1 MREHPS
7 QRPDPFTNQIM
18 SIIDTIKS
26 LIKGSPDAQAA
37 TAKMIEILAAE
48 AIKTGQPDALVA
60 VAAQWENLLEG
71 NSRALAPASVNPSAH
86 LDYTTAAT
94 LKPIVIKIMQQ
105 AYLGGVIEITNGTL
119 KKALNTY
126 MLANGGWEDADLQD
140 NDPKP
145 GVQPLWWSTLS
156 QALYELRQQGDVSN
170 DARAWRTY
178 QLAPQHLP
186 MLPGTQ
192 EPKAL
197 ATDWEIVGA

>member
-1 MREHPS
+1 
-7 QRPDPFTNQIM
+7 M
-18 SIIDTIKS
+18 SIIDTIKN

-71 NSRALAPASVNPSAH
+71 NSRALAPASVSPSAH

-94 LKPIVIKIMQQ
+94 LKPLVIKIMQQ

-126 MLANGGWEDADLQD
+126 MLANGGWKDADLQD

-145 GVQPLWWSTLS
+145 GVQPLWWATLS
-156 QALYELRQQGDVSN
+156 QALFELRQQGDVSN
-170 DARAWRTY
+170 DAKAWRTY

-186 MLPGTQ
+186 MIEGVREVKSLASW
-192 EPKAL
+192 EPVA
-197 ATDWEIVGA
+197 

>member
-1 MREHPS
+1 
-7 QRPDPFTNQIM
+7 M

-37 TAKMIEILAAE
+37 TAKMIEILATE

-71 NSRALAPASVNPSAH
+71 NSRALAPASVDPSVH
-86 LDYTTAAT
+86 IDYTTAAT
-94 LKPIVIKIMQQ
+94 LKPLVIKIMQQ
-105 AYLGGVIEITNGTL
+105 AYLGGVVEITNGTL

-126 MLANGGWEDADLQD
+126 MLANGGWKDADLQD

-145 GVQPLWWSTLS
+145 GIQPLWWSTLS
-156 QALYELRQQGDVSN
+156 CALYELRQQGDVSN

-178 QLAPQHLP
+178 QLAPHHLP
-186 MLPGTQ
+186 TIEGRQ
-192 EPKAL
+192 EAPAL
-197 ATDWEIVGA
+197 SPAVDCGDAFGWETVAS